1 MPAIHD
7 LKDQVNIKT
16 TNLVLLTVATAGL
29 YPLLWVWQN
38 SRVVGSTT
46 QQAVVGQTY
55 IIWMA
60 VLAGWSGVMASVPD
74 ESVNVFGGL
83 LNIALA
89 VLYIVWAFKAKKC
102 VEEYALREFRVDPRM
117 NSFYTF
123 ALNIF
128 YINYCINDLPEAER
142 KQRLLSG
149 QPEIG
154 GQS

>member
-1 MPAIHD
+1 MPAIND
-7 LKDQVNIKT
+7 LRDHVNIKT
-16 TNLVLLTVATAGL
+16 VNLVLLTVATAGL

-38 SRVVGSTT
+38 SRVIGSAT
-46 QQAVVGQTY
+46 QQTVVGQTY
-55 IIWMA
+55 ILWMA
-60 VLAGWSGVMASVPD
+60 VLAGWAAALASAPD
-74 ESVNVFGGL
+74 DDVNAFGGL

-123 ALNIF
+123 VFNIY

-149 QPEIG
+149 QPEVS

>member
-7 LKDQVNIKT
+7 LKDQVNTKT
-16 TNLVLLTVATAGL
+16 INFVLLTLATIGI

-38 SRVVGSTT
+38 SRVIGQVTRQT
-46 QQAVVGQTY
+46 VVGQAY
-55 IIWMA
+55 ILWMA
-60 VLAGWSGVMASVPD
+60 ALIGWAAALASAPD
-74 ESVNVFGGL
+74 DDVNAFGGL

-123 ALNIF
+123 VFNIY

-149 QPEIG
+149 QSDVS